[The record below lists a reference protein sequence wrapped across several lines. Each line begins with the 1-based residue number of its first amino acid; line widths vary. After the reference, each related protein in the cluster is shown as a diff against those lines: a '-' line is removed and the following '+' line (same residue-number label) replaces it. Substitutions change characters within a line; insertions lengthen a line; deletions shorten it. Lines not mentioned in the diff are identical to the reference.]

1 MEATFLQEPELEFGT
16 GRHIDIRF
24 GLALHGALD
33 AQSDVAPQRIRLG
46 LIGDQQCID
55 QFRKWV
61 DRCRCGVEMKT
72 TSLSTMFP
80 EFPGFGDG
88 KPLCDFIVADQMTRP
103 IRPREIRDLASI
115 SSREELVEKS
125 VERFLADCHDLY
137 QNTPTDVVM
146 CLPPADILKPI
157 DSGSGKHAG
166 PRAKRRGAQSEP
178 HKTVWHDLL
187 KARAMG
193 MRGPVQMLRP
203 ATYGGKVHRYRQDG
217 TSTKDIEDE
226 ASRAWNCFTGLY
238 YKAGGVPWRLPR
250 RASDLATCYV
260 GVSYFYDTA
269 NDSVQT
275 SVAQVFNER
284 GEGVIVRGGQALVRK
299 ADKSVHM
306 DKETSAELLMN
317 ALSLYKR
324 EHRNFPAR
332 VVCHKSSY
340 FDEGETAGFEDV
352 INRLDIDQLDMLSL
366 RKSSVRF
373 FRNKAYPPLRG
384 TTILLDEQTA
394 LLYTQGSV
402 DFYRSYPGQYVPR
415 PLEVRIDR
423 SDSSIDR
430 LLREILALTKMNW
443 NSTRFVN
450 GEPIT
455 VAAARNVGGI
465 LKYVESTATIQNRY
479 SYYM

>member
-1 MEATFLQEPELEFGT
+1 MEATFFQEPELEFGT

-24 GLALHGALD
+24 GLSLHGALD
-33 AQSDVAPQRIRLG
+33 ARTELAPSRVRLG
-46 LIGDQQCID
+46 LIGDQHCID
-55 QFRKWV
+55 QFEKWV
-61 DRCRCGVEMKT
+61 DRCRCGVEMKST
-72 TSLSTMFP
+72 PLSTMFP

-88 KPLCDFIVADQMTRP
+88 KPLCDFVVSGQMTRAIP
-103 IRPREIRDLASI
+103 AREIRELASI
-115 SSREELVEKS
+115 SSREDLVDKTI
-125 VERFLADCHDLY
+125 ERFLADCHDLY
-137 QNTPTDVVM
+137 QNTPSDVVI
-146 CLPPADILKPI
+146 CLPPPDILKPI
-157 DSGSGKHAG
+157 DSGAGTQTG
-166 PRAKRRGAQSEP
+166 PRARRRKRPTEA

-203 ATYGGKVHRYRQDG
+203 ATYGGKIHRYRQDG
-217 TSTKDIEDE
+217 TTSKDIEDE

-250 RASDLATCYV
+250 RASDLSTCYV
-260 GVSYFYDTA
+260 GVSYFHDTA
-269 NDSVQT
+269 SDSVQT

-284 GEGVIVRGGQALVRK
+284 GEGVVVRGGQALVQK
-299 ADKSVHM
+299 PDKSVHM
-306 DKETSAELLMN
+306 DRDTSAELLMN

-324 EHRNFPAR
+324 EHRNYPAR
-332 VVCHKSSY
+332 LVCHKSSY

-352 INRLDIDQLDMLSL
+352 IERLGIDQLDMLSL

-373 FRNKAYPPLRG
+373 FRNNSNPALRG
-384 TTILLDEQTA
+384 TSVSLDEKRA

-402 DFYRSYPGQYVPR
+402 DFYRSYPGLYVPR
-415 PLEVRIDR
+415 PIEVRFDR
-423 SDSSIDR
+423 TDSQSDR

-450 GEPIT
+450 AEPIT
-455 VAAARNVGGI
+455 VAAARSVGDI
-465 LKYVESTATIQNRY
+465 LRYVDSITAIQNRY